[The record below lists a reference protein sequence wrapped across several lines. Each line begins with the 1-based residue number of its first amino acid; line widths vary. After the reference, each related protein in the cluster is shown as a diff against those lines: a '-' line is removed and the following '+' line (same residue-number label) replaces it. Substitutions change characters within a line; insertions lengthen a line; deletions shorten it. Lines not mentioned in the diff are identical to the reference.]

1 LLKKPIDPPTG
12 WVRISLGKQKK
23 GTIMMDNGKEWA
35 DGTESETG
43 PVLNSDGSS
52 DINEGT
58 VGVKEE
64 DMADISIKHVD
75 AFLTDHGRPSP
86 DDLEDLVLRGTPEAW
101 EELRGLADQYD
112 ILVDDDTSPK
122 DIAEKV
128 RQAMDN
134 AEDMVY

>member
-1 LLKKPIDPPTG
+1 
-12 WVRISLGKQKK
+12 
-23 GTIMMDNGKEWA
+23 MMDNGEEWA
-35 DGTESETG
+35 DGTVSETG

-52 DINEGT
+52 PADEGAS
-58 VGVKEE
+58 GQAEQ
-64 DMADISIKHVD
+64 DMSDISIQHVD
-75 AFLTDHGRPSP
+75 SFLTDHGRPNP
-86 DDLEDLVLRGTPEAW
+86 DELEDLVTQGTPEAW
-101 EELRGLADQYD
+101 ETLRGLADQYD